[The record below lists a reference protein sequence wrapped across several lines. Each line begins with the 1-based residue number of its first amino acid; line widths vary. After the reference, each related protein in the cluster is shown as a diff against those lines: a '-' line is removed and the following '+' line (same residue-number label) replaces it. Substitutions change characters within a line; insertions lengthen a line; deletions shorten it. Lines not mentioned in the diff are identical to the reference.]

1 MPTLFNSTLFNFS
14 SFIELALRYGCSPVN
29 LLHAFKISFL
39 KNTYGG
45 LLLRVFFLLQ
55 QACQAVAV
63 LLEYFYLVAFLWM
76 GLEGL
81 LLYFMLR
88 RVFQSPKLFQHKLFH
103 LLLWGRYL
111 KYSKAAIKV
120 YLEKYVD
127 LKSWENIKKKD
138 FDFENVCL
146 NFLIVILFYHS
157 QEDDR
162 LNIEF

>member
-1 MPTLFNSTLFNFS
+1 
-14 SFIELALRYGCSPVN
+14 
-29 LLHAFKISFL
+29 
-39 KNTYGG
+39 
-45 LLLRVFFLLQ
+45 
-55 QACQAVAV
+55 
-63 LLEYFYLVAFLWM
+63 M
-76 GLEGL
+76 GTEGL